1 MLAPIREPVF
11 VVEPATHS
19 EQLLANAEP
28 GVSTYVPATQPMHD
42 VARCDAV
49 EYCPTAQAVQVVA
62 PSFMPLSVT
71 EPAAQT
77 VHDGTIDAFE
87 YSPATHAMHELAPAA
102 VPVSVREPAKQPS
115 QYDAAIEAWYL
126 PNWQSTQLV
135 WLATAWYCPSLHSKH
150 AFMVDMLAC
159 LPFSQAVHLD
169 APSFIP
175 ALVIDPAAHSVHLLT
190 LEFVENRPASQGIQL
205 VASGWTPVLVLEP
218 GKQVW
223 QKDWPS
229 LVWC

>member
-1 MLAPIREPVF
+1 MI
-11 VVEPATHS
+11 EPASHS

-42 VARCDAV
+42 AARCDAV

-102 VPVSVREPAKQPS
+102 VPVSVREPAKHTL
-115 QYDAAIEAWYL
+115 QYDCAPSSWKLPAWH
-126 PNWQSTQLV
+126 STHLV
-135 WLATAWYCPSLHSKH
+135 W
-150 AFMVDMLAC
+150 FAC
-159 LPFSQAVHLD
+159 D
-169 APSFIP
+169 
-175 ALVIDPAAHSVHLLT
+175 
-190 LEFVENRPASQGIQL
+190 
-205 VASGWTPVLVLEP
+205 
-218 GKQVW
+218 
-223 QKDWPS
+223 
-229 LVWC
+229 